1 MKNNFKQ
8 TILIVEDD
16 RLFRKA
22 ILNFLVEKYSVAE
35 ADSAEQALEMMKQS
49 LPDLLI
55 IDITLPGLSGIEF
68 LRQVKSEY
76 PEMPAIMLTAM
87 DRIPK
92 VVECIK
98 IGAFDYLTKPVDAE
112 ELLLTIDRA
121 LESVEIRKELERRK
135 RLQLL
140 ENQEIKL
147 VGSSEA
153 MRKLKAE
160 LKILGETDATVLIQG
175 ETGTGK
181 EVVARAI
188 HAVSPRAAGPFIA
201 INCGAIPKELFE
213 SELFGHKRGAFTGA
227 DKDQIGKFQLAHHG
241 TILLDEVGE
250 IPLDIQAKLLRVI
263 EEKSFYPLG
272 SNDLVRVDVRIIA
285 ATNRDLKKDVEAGR
299 FREDLY
305 FRLNVYTIH
314 IPPLRKRP
322 EDIISLAHHFMEFY
336 NIKFGKKFKSIS
348 PEAKAILLQQ
358 PWKGNVRELRNTMER
373 IILFG
378 KGTQIK
384 KEHLYFIEQPRQERR
399 AKVQFELPE
408 EGIDLEEVEKNF
420 IKQALELAKYNKTKA
435 AKLLRLSP
443 PTLYYR
449 LQKYGI
455 K

>member
-1 MKNNFKQ
+1 MKNNFKKS
-8 TILIVEDD
+8 ILIVEDD

-22 ILNFLVEKYSVAE
+22 ILNFLIEKYEVME
-35 ADSAEQALEMMKQS
+35 ADNAEHALEMMKCH

-55 IDITLPGLSGIEF
+55 IDITLPGLDGIDF
-68 LRQVKSEY
+68 LEKIKVSY
-76 PEMPAIMLTAM
+76 PEIPAIMLTAM

-98 IGAFDYLTKPVDAE
+98 MGAFDYLTKPIDAE
-112 ELLLTIDRA
+112 ELLLSIERA
-121 LESVEIRKELERRK
+121 LESVEIRKELEQRK

-140 ENQEIKL
+140 ENEEIKL
-147 VGSSEA
+147 IGSSES
-153 MRKLKAE
+153 MRKLKNE
-160 LKILGETDATVLIQG
+160 IKIVGETDATVLIQG

-188 HAVSPRAAGPFIA
+188 HAASPRAAGSFIA

-227 DKDQIGKFQLAHHG
+227 DKDQIGKFQLAHRG
-241 TILLDEVGE
+241 TILLDEIGE
-250 IPLDIQAKLLRVI
+250 IPLDVQAKLLRVI

-272 SNDLVRVDVRIIA
+272 SNELVRVDVRIIA
-285 ATNRDLKKDVEAGR
+285 ATNRDLKKEVENGL

-305 FRLNVYTIH
+305 FRLNVYAIH

-322 EDIISLAHHFMEFY
+322 EDIISLAMHFMELF
-336 NIKFGKKFKSIS
+336 NIKFGKKFKRIS
-348 PEAKAILLQQ
+348 PEAKAILLQL
-358 PWKGNVRELRNTMER
+358 PWTGNVRELRNTIER
-373 IILFG
+373 IILFES
-378 KGTQIK
+378 GTVIK
-384 KEHLYFIEQPRQERR
+384 KEHLYFIEKPHPE
-399 AKVQFELPE
+399 KKSKTMFELPE

-435 AKLLRLSP
+435 ARLLRLSP

-449 LQKYGI
+449 LQKYGF